1 MPAGGPA
8 GARPPVR
15 GPCAAGGASALS
27 KILFADDDQPFR
39 EAAIELLESRGHFCR
54 PAEDAATAIQA
65 LRGESWDL
73 LIADICMP
81 GNDHLELLSDP
92 ALREAPLPVILVT
105 GFPSL
110 ETAVESIRL
119 PVLAYLVKPIPGAR
133 LIEEVDR
140 AVQYRRVVQALRRL
154 RSRMAE
160 TERDLADLD
169 DVLRSQLLSRGGE
182 QIQALLDLS
191 SRDVVLTMAELTHFA
206 EVICSTPV
214 AATSTTSRDEG
225 LAVAEAS
232 RHYQLSRRESQ
243 VLGLVVDGHRVP
255 QIARQL
261 RISPHT
267 VRNHLKGI
275 FRKVGVTSQG
285 ELIELF
291 KPIRSTQRP
300 RAAAQPAAARAV

>member
-1 MPAGGPA
+1 MS
-8 GARPPVR
+8 R
-15 GPCAAGGASALS
+15 
-27 KILFADDDQPFR
+27 ILFADDDRPFR
-39 EAAIELLESRGHFCR
+39 EAAIELLEHRGHFCR
-54 PAEDAATAIQA
+54 PAEDAASAIRA
-65 LRGESWDL
+65 LRDESWDL

-119 PVLAYLVKPIPGAR
+119 PVVAYLVKPIPGAR

-140 AVQYRRVVQALRRL
+140 AAQYRRVIQALRRL
-154 RSRMAE
+154 RSRIAE
-160 TERDLADLD
+160 TSRDLADLD
-169 DVLRSQLLSRGGE
+169 RVLGSHLLSRSGE
-182 QIQALLDLS
+182 EIRTLLDLS

-206 EVICSTPV
+206 EVVCGGPV
-214 AATSTTSRDEG
+214 LAAGRGSREEG
-225 LAVAEAS
+225 LAVAEAT
-232 RHYQLSRRESQ
+232 RHYNLSKRESE
-243 VLGLVVDGHRVP
+243 VLALVVEGHRVP
-255 QIARQL
+255 RIARQL

-275 FRKVGVTSQG
+275 FRKVGVSSQG

-291 KPIRSTQRP
+291 KPLRSGVRARP
-300 RAAAQPAAARAV
+300 PERSAATAV